1 MTTRDRVVLV
11 TTAATIALSLL
22 GPGNAD
28 ANSRRHIFK
37 PDGNVTDGGASRD
50 VAQTPEAPEIDG
62 ASLSLGLV
70 LVAGGVAAL
79 MGRRRTA
86 RD

>member
-11 TTAATIALSLL
+11 TTAATLALSLL
-22 GPGNAD
+22 GPGVAD

-37 PDGNVTDGGASRD
+37 PDANGADGITRD
-50 VAQTPEAPEIDG
+50 VAPAPEAPEIDG
-62 ASLSLGLV
+62 TALSLGLV

-79 MGRRRTA
+79 LGRRRAA
-86 RD
+86 RS

>member
-22 GPGNAD
+22 GPGSAD

-37 PDGNVTDGGASRD
+37 PDANTSDGVSRD
-50 VAQTPEAPEIDG
+50 VAQAPEAPEIDG

-79 MGRRRTA
+79 MGRRRLA